1 MKKPIPIGYED
12 FKQVIDEDAYYVD
25 KTGMIKELLDSAVSV
40 SLFTR
45 PRRFGKTLNLSM
57 IQRFFEDER
66 DRDGEPINNK
76 SLFTGLQII
85 KQGQRYLRHQQQY
98 PVIHLSLK
106 SARQPDFHLAYAML
120 KQQIIEEYSRHQY
133 ILNDLVLTNAEKKR
147 YTAILN
153 GANEPSLYLD
163 ALAFLSKC
171 LAIYHQQKAL
181 VLIDEYDVPLENA
194 WFEGFYEEMSTFVRS
209 LFESVLKTNPHL
221 KFAVITGC
229 LRISRESIFTGL
241 NNLRIYSVMETR
253 YAECFGFTVSEVKKM
268 LSYYELEDKYDEVKS
283 WYDGYRFGAWEI
295 YNPWSIMNY
304 VDRARTERNAFPRP
318 YWSNTSSNS
327 IIRELVEQAD
337 EETRVE
343 LEQLIAGETIE
354 KPIHEEITYE
364 EIHRSQE
371 NLWNFL
377 YFTGYLKKIGERQQ
391 GEEIY
396 MELTIPNAEIRSI
409 YRSTILSWF
418 DEKICSVDF
427 EPLLQAIETGDCRN
441 MEKLISEQL
450 LDTIS
455 FYDYAENY
463 YHGFLAGLLKALKK
477 YRVFSNRES
486 GTGRPDILMKT
497 PFIRNGTAVIFEI
510 KAADT
515 YQTLK
520 TSCERALQQ
529 IREQNY
535 EAAVRMEGYEAVRKY
550 GIAFY
555 KKECMVLEG

>member
-25 KTGMIKELLDSAVSV
+25 KPGMIKELLDSAVSV

-57 IQRFFEDER
+57 IQSFFEDER

-229 LRISRESIFTGL
+229 LRISREIIFTGL

-268 LSYYELEDKYDEVKS
+268 LSY
-283 WYDGYRFGAWEI
+283 
-295 YNPWSIMNY
+295 
-304 VDRARTERNAFPRP
+304 
-318 YWSNTSSNS
+318 
-327 IIRELVEQAD
+327 
-337 EETRVE
+337 
-343 LEQLIAGETIE
+343 
-354 KPIHEEITYE
+354 
-364 EIHRSQE
+364 
-371 NLWNFL
+371 
-377 YFTGYLKKIGERQQ
+377 
-391 GEEIY
+391 
-396 MELTIPNAEIRSI
+396 
-409 YRSTILSWF
+409 
-418 DEKICSVDF
+418 
-427 EPLLQAIETGDCRN
+427 
-441 MEKLISEQL
+441 
-450 LDTIS
+450 
-455 FYDYAENY
+455 
-463 YHGFLAGLLKALKK
+463 GFLAGLLKALKK